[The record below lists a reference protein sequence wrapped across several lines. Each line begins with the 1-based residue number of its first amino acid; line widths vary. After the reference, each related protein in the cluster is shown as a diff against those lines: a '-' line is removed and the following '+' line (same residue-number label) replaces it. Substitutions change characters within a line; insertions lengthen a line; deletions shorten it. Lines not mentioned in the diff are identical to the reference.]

1 MVSAQ
6 ESPFSSPPTSVRA
19 SPGRHLAQPAEP
31 SQCYQLAC
39 HSPRAPRGL
48 PMRSKNARGQQGS
61 YPIKLF
67 YTSNM
72 PIILQ
77 SAQLLYRKFSGNFF
91 VNLLGQWKESEYSGQ
106 SIPVS
111 GLAYLITTPARGNVS
126 NWTRVGVWRRW
137 FLFVDDSNSLSLSLS
152 SFPPRRSLSISLAIS
167 LPISPRPNQKMISSR
182 RDESAPLDD
191 SFSLAILVACA
202 SISQSSTPPP
212 LWLSSTESV
221 RAALDDYSSLW
232 LSSTPPRLA
241 LDRRRL
247 RRPSLAVDAS
257 ASRSRSSNR
266 KVNRN
271 QT

>member
-1 MVSAQ
+1 MDTRWCLEALV
-6 ESPFSSPPTSVRA
+6 PLCR
-19 SPGRHLAQPAEP
+19 RL
-31 SQCYQLAC
+31 QL
-39 HSPRAPRGL
+39 
-48 PMRSKNARGQQGS
+48 
-61 YPIKLF
+61 
-67 YTSNM
+67 
-72 PIILQ
+72 
-77 SAQLLYRKFSGNFF
+77 
-91 VNLLGQWKESEYSGQ
+91 
-106 SIPVS
+106 
-111 GLAYLITTPARGNVS
+111 
-126 NWTRVGVWRRW
+126 
-137 FLFVDDSNSLSLSLS
+137 SLSLSLS

-202 SISQSSTPPP
+202 SISQSSTPPS

-257 ASRSRSSNR
+257 ASRSRSSTSLPPFSSCR
-266 KVNRN
+266 RLRVSLSIVDGSAVLL
-271 QT
+271 